1 MKTNEKLLLIVKT
14 TINKLHP
21 RLNKFLPEITE
32 KLITN
37 EYISKSL
44 RKNSKDNY
52 ADVVVYQIDSIC
64 EYICDINNLGF
75 DSYYD
80 ESLYQ
85 ELKHL
90 SF

>member
-1 MKTNEKLLLIVKT
+1 MNKNEKLLLIVKT

-44 RKNSKDNY
+44 RKNTKNNY
-52 ADVVVYQIDSIC
+52 VDVVMHQIDSIC
-64 EYICDINNLGF
+64 EYICCNNNLGF
-75 DSYYD
+75 DNYYN
-80 ESLYQ
+80 ECLYQ